1 MSNDQNNPHLADDEF
16 NETLTDSTSDAQNA
30 QQQLAELGVQSLTAG
45 NAPRR
50 QRGVPR
56 RAGRGGQEHA
66 KRNPIKSPQVNQT
79 QSASDDQS
87 VTESIPI
94 AVAETAVTNTP
105 TPIADQKTLTG
116 RRVLDFMKFAKPLVV
131 LSLIL
136 TLVGLGAILVK
147 GLNLGLDFTGGVS
160 ATVVYEQPV
169 QQAQVQQA
177 LASHQINQGVVQ
189 YLGSNKEILLRLPPQ
204 NQVEGLSQTLD
215 TALTLPN
222 NKATIKSID
231 VVGSQV
237 GNEIYLNSLLALA
250 LALACMFIYV
260 AVRFEWKLAL
270 GAVLALFHD
279 SIITVGIFAL
289 FGWPFDLTVL
299 AAILSLIGYSINDTI
314 VVFDRIREN
323 FRRVR
328 DVDARTIVNL
338 SLTETLRRTIM
349 TISTVLLVVV
359 AMMFLGGASLYWF
372 ALALFIGLILGTF
385 SSVYI
390 ASAIPLW
397 MGMSRKDFIVE
408 VKPEFVEEEV
418 VFDDRHAPVWQ
429 DEESLSDDDAR
440 ISTRH

>member
-1 MSNDQNNPHLADDEF
+1 MNDDKLDGLNGPEGLDDLDGSTPINPE
-16 NETLTDSTSDAQNA
+16 QK
-30 QQQLAELGVQSLTAG
+30 LAELGVRRSDAQAASQQGRRT
-45 NAPRR
+45 PRR
-50 QRGVPR
+50 NGKGVNKNLAKQPAKVTEQANQSSIPAVTKVDETGFSAEDFGGEKAF
-56 RAGRGGQEHA
+56 AGR
-66 KRNPIKSPQVNQT
+66 RI
-79 QSASDDQS
+79 
-87 VTESIPI
+87 I
-94 AVAETAVTNTP
+94 
-105 TPIADQKTLTG
+105 
-116 RRVLDFMKFAKPLVV
+116 DFLKVAKPFAI
-131 LSLIL
+131 LSAIL
-136 TLVGLGAILVK
+136 TILGLVAILTK

-169 QQAQVQQA
+169 QQAQVQST
-177 LASHQINQGVVQ
+177 LASHKINDSVVQ
-189 YLGSNKEILLRLPPQ
+189 YLGSNKEILVRLPPQ
-204 NQVEGLSQTLD
+204 KQIEGLSNSLD
-215 TALTLPN
+215 AALDLPN
-222 NKATIKSID
+222 NNATIKNID

-237 GNEIYLNSLLALA
+237 GNEIYVSSIGATALA
-250 LALACMFIYV
+250 LLCMFIYV
-260 AVRFEWKLAL
+260 MVRFQAKLAL

-328 DVDARTIVNL
+328 GVSPAQIVNL

-349 TISTVLLVVV
+349 TISTVLLVVI
-359 AMMFLGGASLYWF
+359 AMLVLGGESLHWF
-372 ALALFIGLILGTF
+372 SVALLIGLILGTF

-418 VFDDRHAPVWQ
+418 VFEDRNAPIYDKQ
-429 DEESLSDDDAR
+429 PLDNQP
-440 ISTRH
+440 